1 MTGRLSD
8 YTLGNNIDVTKRL
21 WESARLLA
29 ASSEP
34 TEADSNGLQ
43 GSWTWPSVMLPTA
56 LLQVFNALISTRVE
70 RLDER
75 KASRVS
81 HVI

>member
-1 MTGRLSD
+1 MIIKLA
-8 YTLGNNIDVTKRL
+8 NNIDVTKRL

-29 ASSEP
+29 AWGEP
-34 TEADSNGLQ
+34 LEAESNGLHR
-43 GSWTWPSVMLPTA
+43 SCTWPSVMLQTA
-56 LLQVFNALISTRVE
+56 SLQVFNALISTRVG

-81 HVI
+81 HVNT